1 VTSEEQGRN
10 AARGLRVLVCGG
22 RGYPHGVV
30 VNRVLCALSRDL
42 GPIAVLI
49 HGDAG
54 KMDPAGIAPVAGA
67 DKFAGFWAEQRRIV
81 VIPYPYPKGLGRAGG
96 PVRNRLMLAEGKPDI
111 VVAFP
116 GGAGTANMVAQALE
130 AGVPVYRVELGQTSG
145 KLGRVA
151 P

>member
-1 VTSEEQGRN
+1 MTS
-10 AARGLRVLVCGG
+10 GLRVLVCGG
-22 RGYPHGVV
+22 RDYPHGVV
-30 VNRVLCALSRDL
+30 VDRVLSAVSRDL

-67 DKFAGFWAEQRRIV
+67 DKLAGFWAEQRRIA

-96 PVRNRLMLAEGKPDI
+96 PVRNRRMLAEGEPDV

-116 GGAGTANMVAQALE
+116 GKAGTANMVRQAVE
-130 AGVPVYRVELGQTSG
+130 AGVPVYRVEEGQTSG
-145 KLGRVA
+145 KLTRVS